1 MKRFRFGPG
10 LLVTAAFIGPG
21 TIVTASRAGAGYGVT
36 LLWAVLFSVVATVI
50 LQDMAARVGL
60 AGRRG
65 LAEAI
70 RDSLDNR
77 WIRVGAL
84 GLITVTI
91 LVGNAAFQT
100 GNLIGASLG
109 LSLLSGLPQEA
120 LALVV
125 GGLVG
130 GLLLTGTYQ
139 TIQNALVCLVGLM
152 SLVFCA
158 VAGLTAADISDLIAG
173 VLIPRLPPG
182 SLLTVLAL
190 IGTTFVSY
198 NLFLHASTALERWPD
213 ASRNDEN
220 IRESRRDTVFS
231 VVLGGLI
238 TAAVV
243 VAASPLLGQGAD
255 AANAAAVAERLAPL
269 LGRAA
274 PVFFG
279 LGLFAAGLTSAI
291 TAPLAAAYAARGAR
305 VAAGPSER
313 LIPSALGI
321 RARHRRVLRRRAGW
335 LAVLRHPAG
344 AGGERSRTP
353 THADLAAHGRQQDE
367 DHGDTPQ
374 LTSYECTGRDRR
386 AGDLVAGAA
395 ATSPGAG
402 ACRIGMG
409 EERSVVVARYASSDI
424 QARWFAP
431 RERARWGGGD
441 GPMVDGLSPIAP
453 FEALDS
459 LRVDGRGQSAH
470 TRGASYSSASN
481 RK

>member
-1 MKRFRFGPG
+1 M
-10 LLVTAAFIGPG
+10 
-21 TIVTASRAGAGYGVT
+21 
-36 LLWAVLFSVVATVI
+36 
-50 LQDMAARVGL
+50 
-60 AGRRG
+60 
-65 LAEAI
+65 
-70 RDSLDNR
+70 
-77 WIRVGAL
+77 GAL

-125 GGLVG
+125 GGLAA

-152 SLVFCA
+152 SIVFCA
-158 VAGLTAADISDLIAG
+158 VAGLTAPDIGDLIAG

-255 AANAAAVAERLAPL
+255 AANAAAVAERLEPL

-291 TAPLAAAYAARGAR
+291 TAPLAAAYAAGGALGWPPDLRSGRFRLLWGFVLATGVFCAVALGGSPYYVILLAQAGNGLVLPLTLILLLMVVNKTRIMGTHRNSRLTNVLGVIVVLVISWLALLQLAR
-305 VAAGPSER
+305 V
-313 LIPSALGI
+313 LG
-321 RARHRRVLRRRAGW
+321 RAG
-335 LAVLRHPAG
+335 
-344 AGGERSRTP
+344 
-353 THADLAAHGRQQDE
+353 
-367 DHGDTPQ
+367 
-374 LTSYECTGRDRR
+374 
-386 AGDLVAGAA
+386 
-395 ATSPGAG
+395 
-402 ACRIGMG
+402 
-409 EERSVVVARYASSDI
+409 
-424 QARWFAP
+424 
-431 RERARWGGGD
+431 
-441 GPMVDGLSPIAP
+441 
-453 FEALDS
+453 
-459 LRVDGRGQSAH
+459 
-470 TRGASYSSASN
+470 
-481 RK
+481 

>member
-65 LAEAI
+65 RAEAI

-125 GGLVG
+125 GGL
-130 GLLLTGTYQ
+130 LLTGTYQ

-158 VAGLTAADISDLIAG
+158 VAGLTAPDISDLIAG

-243 VAASPLLGQGAD
+243 VAASPLLG
-255 AANAAAVAERLAPL
+255 
-269 LGRAA
+269 RAA

-291 TAPLAAAYAARGAR
+291 TAPLAAAYAAG
-305 VAAGPSER
+305 G
-313 LIPSALGI
+313 ALGWPPDLRSGRFRLLWEFVLATGVFCAVALGGSPYYVI
-321 RARHRRVLRRRAGW
+321 LLAQAGNGLVLPLTLILLLMVANKTRIMGTHRNSRLTNVLGVIVVLVISW
-335 LAVLRHPAG
+335 LAL
-344 AGGERSRTP
+344 
-353 THADLAAHGRQQDE
+353 L
-367 DHGDTPQ
+367 Q
-374 LTSYECTGRDRR
+374 LKRFS
-386 AGDLVAGAA
+386 
-395 ATSPGAG
+395 
-402 ACRIGMG
+402 
-409 EERSVVVARYASSDI
+409 
-424 QARWFAP
+424 
-431 RERARWGGGD
+431 
-441 GPMVDGLSPIAP
+441 
-453 FEALDS
+453 
-459 LRVDGRGQSAH
+459 
-470 TRGASYSSASN
+470 
-481 RK
+481 